1 MTTPFIDFPC
11 MILAAGRGERMRP
24 LTDKL
29 PKPLL
34 EIHGQSLLS
43 HHLVRLN
50 KEGFRRVVINHAW
63 LGYLIEEQLG
73 TGQELGLRIS
83 YSAEKE
89 ALETAGGIATALPLL
104 EADDYFF
111 VINGDVYSPD
121 FPFEKLSPIVNNLR
135 TQINSGQIP
144 TMAYLFLVKNPAH
157 NPLGDFYLHENCV
170 SSEQNATDSNLK
182 YTFSGAGLY
191 HKDMFTNIQPG
202 TKAALA
208 PLLKEAMTKNLV
220 RGELLE
226 CGWHDVGTPER
237 LMELNQS

>member
-1 MTTPFIDFPC
+1 

-43 HHLVRLN
+43 HHLARL
-50 KEGFRRVVINHAW
+50 KQEGFQKVVINHAW
-63 LGYLIEEQLG
+63 LGHLIEEKLG

-104 EADDYFF
+104 KADDYFF

-121 FPFEKLSPIVNNLR
+121 FPFSKLSSIVNNLR
-135 TQINSGQIP
+135 QQIKTGQAP
-144 TMAYLFLVKNPAH
+144 TMAYLFLVNNPPH
-157 NPLGDFYLHENCV
+157 HPLGDFYLNENCV
-170 SSEQNATDSNLK
+170 SSEQTVAGSQHK

-191 HKDMFTNIQPG
+191 HKDMFTKITSG

-208 PLLKEAMTKNLV
+208 PLLKEAMAKNLV